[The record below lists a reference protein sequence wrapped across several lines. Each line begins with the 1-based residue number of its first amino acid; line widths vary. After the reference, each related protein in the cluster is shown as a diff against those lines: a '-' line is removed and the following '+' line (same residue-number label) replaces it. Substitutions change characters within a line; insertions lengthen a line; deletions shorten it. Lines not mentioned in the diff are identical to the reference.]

1 MNSQHELGIAH
12 RCLCPVTETFKGKM
26 IDMLEKLMH
35 PTDETAEK
43 IKSALT
49 SSPGEYEAVP
59 VDLMTDSD
67 VDIQPAEAQK
77 ATVKI
82 KGSLQVVFSFTCVTS
97 ISRASLLDIQF
108 RWLCVMVTYL

>member
-1 MNSQHELGIAH
+1 MNSQHGLNIAYS
-12 RCLCPVTETFKGKM
+12 CLYSVTETFKGKM

-59 VDLMTDSD
+59 VDLMIDSD
-67 VDIQPAEAQK
+67 VDIQPTQAQK

-82 KGSLQVVFSFTCVTS
+82 KGSLQSGLFYIHNLYQLCITAYMQSSC
-97 ISRASLLDIQF
+97 
-108 RWLCVMVTYL
+108 LCVAVTYH